1 MENEF
6 DIKLGNITCIF
17 SEKIQKLV
25 DYRDNFKYE
34 TPHKKPFLFDFT
46 YFGNQDCPHVLNN
59 EALEIIKDKIEKFE
73 SVIILLKVN
82 NRNKR
87 GLDKLIENI
96 SKILNNKSAV
106 LFLCNPFDGL
116 QSLFKDIY
124 NLDNEISNSSME
136 YSDLKP
142 YMLGIDMK
150 SPLYLKVMNDYS
162 YTEIAKMLDMTVPSV
177 KNKLYCQKRRLIH
190 QIIKNN
196 DEKGTISE

>member
-6 DIKLGNITCIF
+6 DIGLGNITCIV
-17 SEKIQKLV
+17 SEKMQKLV

-59 EALEIIKDKIEKFE
+59 EALEIVKDKIEKFE

-87 GLDKLIENI
+87 GLDNLIESI

-116 QSLFKDIY
+116 HTHETTQ
-124 NLDNEISNSSME
+124 NN
-136 YSDLKP
+136 
-142 YMLGIDMK
+142 
-150 SPLYLKVMNDYS
+150 
-162 YTEIAKMLDMTVPSV
+162 KMLIACVNPSNRHIWY
-177 KNKLYCQKRRLIH
+177 KA
-190 QIIKNN
+190 
-196 DEKGTISE
+196 KGTQPIACFLFEGKYFLDSRNYIITKNAYKIEKV